1 MTELS
6 RNTPTTTKPTRY
18 TPDRQSQTT
27 DHGTTQPTATEP
39 LSKAAWGATEPAT
52 CTHTRTPY
60 RASKRQRRRE
70 AGRGRRMREKAGMS
84 PDGWALSSFPLEK
97 NRRMRGGGGGAEEG
111 GSALPSVGAVGGAS
125 LCRCRSHQSQ
135 GPCTGSTGRG
145 GGT

>member
-1 MTELS
+1 MTEFS

-60 RASKRQRRRE
+60 RASKRAETEGSRQRE
-70 AGRGRRMREKAGMS
+70 ERMREKAVNE
-84 PDGWALSSFPLEK
+84 P
-97 NRRMRGGGGGAEEG
+97 RRMGALFF
-111 GSALPSVGAVGGAS
+111 SS
-125 LCRCRSHQSQ
+125 
-135 GPCTGSTGRG
+135 
-145 GGT
+145 